1 MGGSNFE
8 VIVQEIMKQ
17 KRIMERLEEENCE
30 LHRQLADLRD
40 GRGIFLDIHGKRYA
54 LIGDSIILDHDSTA
68 LVSLQ
73 FVELSEQEQ
82 EQQEEQ
88 PTLQEQPTMQIPL
101 YDTADA
107 STEAMSELDELKVVD
122 ALPPFEQDLELDEEA
137 DLDVFTVD
145 DVADRHREDMADKP
159 THPDRETPLP
169 ISEFGGEEDLIP
181 PPFLEELMVD
191 EFAAAS
197 SNPRAVW
204 TPPQLN
210 HPRKQTKKLEMNDEA
225 TKAALRRELIGSF
238 LLE

>member
-1 MGGSNFE
+1 MGGSSFD

-17 KRIMERLEEENCE
+17 QQIMERLEEENRE

-54 LIGDSIILDHDSTA
+54 LIGDSIVPDYNDLA
-68 LVSLQ
+68 LVSFQ
-73 FVELSEQEQ
+73 FVESPEREQEWQ
-82 EQQEEQ
+82 EQQL
-88 PTLQEQPTMQIPL
+88 TMQEQPTMQIAL
-101 YDTADA
+101 YNTADA
-107 STEAMSELDELKVVD
+107 PTEAMSELNEIEVVD
-122 ALPPFEQDLELDEEA
+122 ALPLPEQDIELDDEA
-137 DLDVFTVD
+137 EVKVFTVD
-145 DVADRHREDMADKP
+145 DIADRRFEDMADKP
-159 THPDRETPLP
+159 THPDQETPIPASQLA
-169 ISEFGGEEDLIP
+169 SEEDLIP

-191 EFAAAS
+191 EFAAVS

-210 HPRKQTKKLEMNDEA
+210 SSRKQTKKLEMNDEV